1 MKINSENSAQDLIIK
16 PEGSLDVAC
25 QVQLKEGLALMGADS
40 KIKRVIIDLSQVPF
54 VDSACLGVFVS
65 FVKDLKAAKKEFFFV
80 APQEEVAAIFQIT
93 RLDKMFMICESM
105 GDVPKL

>member
-1 MKINSENSAQDLIIK
+1 MKINSENLAQALVIK

-25 QVQLKEGLALMGADS
+25 QVQLKEDLALLLSDS
-40 KIKRVIIDLSQVPF
+40 KVKRVIIDLSLVPF

-65 FVKDLKAAKKEFFFV
+65 FVKDLKAAKKESFFV

-105 GDVPKL
+105 ADLPQA